1 MLTTSYYLM
10 EIQGHNLAQ
19 YQLQFFMQ
27 HYVDMFHSY
36 KVLIITISFTALSLG
51 DLRQPKDAM
60 DKNEWLFG
68 FQDSKCFYIFLH

>member
-1 MLTTSYYLM
+1 MVTTSYYPM

>member
-1 MLTTSYYLM
+1 M
-10 EIQGHNLAQ
+10 EIQGQNLAQ

-60 DKNEWLFG
+60 DTKEWLFG
-68 FQDSKCFYIFLH
+68 IQDSKCFYIFCIRAYHT